1 MLDDETIGTLWQQG
15 RLREAASACERRLA
29 SDPHDAWA
37 LNLLGATYSQKQQH
51 AEAID
56 CLARAVE
63 LCADDALFHSNLGNA
78 LTAAGR
84 LGEALECYRRA
95 VSLRPDYADGWYNL
109 GTALLQKGGLTEAIE
124 AYRRVLALRPDHTAA
139 LYNLGN
145 ALRHSGR
152 PREAAE
158 SYERALATAPSLVQ
172 ALNNLGALHQE
183 GGRHTEALEC
193 FTRALALAPQ
203 YAEAHNSLGAAHLE
217 AGRAAQAIESLGR
230 ATAFNPH
237 LAEAHYQLGNA
248 LRAEGRLE
256 EAITSYGRALAVRPT
271 LAAAAAERVY
281 TMLRA
286 AHWDGLDERVA
297 QLLELTDAGH
307 PIAPFVLLH
316 VTDDPQRLQSCAR
329 AHARAKAVDT
339 SPLWS
344 GERYSHARIRVAYL
358 SADFRD
364 HPVGT
369 SIVELLER
377 HDQNALEVVLVA
389 LAPIGADPTGMR
401 LRNAASRV
409 LDAQGMSHAQV
420 AAWLHQERIDIA
432 VDLMGYTAQSRPR
445 IFAHRPAPIS
455 LGYLG
460 YPGTLGAPWMDHL
473 LADAVVVPESQERS
487 YDERVLRID
496 GTLMPADTRT
506 VAGPVPSRS
515 ALGLPERGFV
525 FCCFNHQG
533 KITPTLFDVWMR
545 LLQQVPGSVLW
556 LQQSSQDAC
565 ERLALEA
572 DRRGIEPTRLKFAPR
587 VPDRT
592 QYLARLAAADLFLD
606 TLPYNAHSTA
616 RDALWAGLPVLT
628 CIGRSFAARV
638 SASVVRAAGL
648 ETLVTT
654 SLEEYERAALE
665 FARDP
670 DSLRAARS
678 QLAAA
683 RTAGQLFDTAK
694 LCARIETLY
703 RTLIARQRA
712 R

>member
-1 MLDDETIGTLWQQG
+1 LDDEAIGTLWRQG
-15 RLREAASACERRLA
+15 RLQEVASACERRLA
-29 SDPHDAWA
+29 SDPQDAWA
-37 LNLLGATYSQKQQH
+37 LNLLGATHSQRQQH

-56 CLARAVE
+56 CLTRAVE
-63 LCADDALFHSNLGNA
+63 LRADDSLFRSNLGNA
-78 LTAAGR
+78 LKAAGR
-84 LGEALECYRRA
+84 LGEAIECYRRA

-145 ALRHSGR
+145 ALRESGR

-158 SYERALATAPSLVQ
+158 SYKQALATAPSLVQ

-183 GGRHTEALEC
+183 EGRQAEALEC

-230 ATAFNPH
+230 ATALNPH

-248 LRAEGRLE
+248 QRADGRLE

-297 QLLELTDAGH
+297 QLLELAAAGH

-316 VTDDPQRLQSCAR
+316 VTDDPQLLQSCAQ

-339 SPLWS
+339 PPLWT

-409 LDAQGMSHAQV
+409 LDAQGMSHAHV
-420 AAWLHQERIDIA
+420 AAWLHQERIDIV

-445 IFAHRPAPIS
+445 ILAHRPAPIAVS
-455 LGYLG
+455 YLG
-460 YPGTLGAPWMDHL
+460 YPGTLGAPWVDHL
-473 LADAVVVPESQERS
+473 LADAVVVPESEERY
-487 YDERVLRID
+487 YDEQVLRID
-496 GTLMPADTRT
+496 GTLMPADTRII
-506 VAGPVPSRS
+506 AGPVATRS

-533 KITPTLFDVWMR
+533 KISPTLFDVWLR

-556 LQQSSQDAC
+556 LQQNSPGAR
-565 ERLALEA
+565 ERLALQA
-572 DRRGIEPTRLKFAPR
+572 ARRGIEPARLRFAPR
-587 VPDRT
+587 VADRS
-592 QYLARLAAADLFLD
+592 QYLARLAVADLFLD
-606 TLPYNAHSTA
+606 TSPYNAHSTA

-628 CIGRSFAARV
+628 CLGRNFAARV
-638 SASVVRAAGL
+638 SASVIRAAGL
-648 ETLVTT
+648 ETMVTT
-654 SLEEYERAALE
+654 SLEEYERAALAL
-665 FARDP
+665 ARESEP
-670 DSLRAARS
+670 LRAARLHLEAS
-678 QLAAA
+678 LA
-683 RTAGQLFDTAK
+683 AGQLFDTAK
-694 LCARIETLY
+694 LCAQIETIY
-703 RTLIARQRA
+703 RRLIARQRA